1 MIEEIKRYPVP
12 KHIAIIMDGNRRF
25 AKTVGIHP
33 KNGHFFGRDKIEE
46 TLNWCLEL
54 GIKNLTLYAFSTE
67 NFKRPPEEIA
77 ELMNICDQEM
87 KKALKDSKIHK
98 NQVRIR
104 VIGNIDALPKNIQKQ
119 AKQLINETK
128 KYKKHTLTI
137 ALAYGG
143 RQEIMQAIINIAKDV
158 KNGILSVNDI
168 DEQKVSTYLYTK
180 GIPDPDLILRTSG
193 EERISNFLLWQMAY
207 AEFYFSDVYWPA
219 FRKRDFLR
227 AVRTYQRRKRRYG
240 T

>member
-1 MIEEIKRYPVP
+1 
-12 KHIAIIMDGNRRF
+12 
-25 AKTVGIHP
+25 
-33 KNGHFFGRDKIEE
+33 
-46 TLNWCLEL
+46 LND
-54 GIKNLTLYAFSTE
+54 ST
-67 NFKRPPEEIA
+67 
-77 ELMNICDQEM
+77 
-87 KKALKDSKIHK
+87 IHK

-158 KNGILSVNDI
+158 KNGTISVGDI
-168 DEQKVSTYLYTK
+168 DEQKVSSYLYTK

-219 FRKRDFLR
+219 FRKRDFLK
-227 AVRTYQRRKRRYG
+227 AIRTYQRRKRRYG